1 MLFSV
6 HVTSLLRNTSYVV
19 GLYLKLFTRLI
30 PLLMDVDK
38 DDSKDDSKAIVMAD
52 PIPRQDTR
60 TKTMGAPRGKFKRNP

>member
-19 GLYLKLFTRLI
+19 GLYLKLLTKLI

-38 DDSKDDSKAIVMAD
+38 DDGKAIVMAH